1 VQRLVSGSVPGL
13 EPAAVAV
20 VTTAAAEPG
29 EPSVSWAS
37 VGPLRV
43 TPASRRLLVAM
54 LSIGLAVLA
63 AMAGMLLMMARRV
76 ARLERAGEVAPSP
89 MPQES
94 PSPRH
99 AGRGS
104 G

>member
-1 VQRLVSGSVPGL
+1 
-13 EPAAVAV
+13 V

-29 EPSVSWAS
+29 EPPVSWAS

-76 ARLERAGEVAPSP
+76 ARLERAGDVAPSP

-94 PSPRH
+94 PAPRH